1 MLRSIKNGI
10 RLAARTFLV
19 LAFLS
24 TQAGAEYI
32 GNGSGTSSQPA
43 WVVQGAV
50 WAADLYNN
58 AYFQGILRTQSYM
71 ISDTRASTA
80 YLGDS
85 SGQVY
90 TSFANDT
97 LARVTGVG
105 GDFEGTFTN
114 KIRNPRGEGGVVG
127 TIGVTNKSTGYNAAP
142 PALVAMT
149 DGATYNSAVTGV
161 SVSATAGTLFG
172 VVDDTIKLTADAEAL
187 AAAGDPTLKQMLA
200 NGVLNGRVYK
210 VDNSAGASIT
220 AENMSGVTGNT
231 NAHSMATYMRV
242 EAGSAQISQNNTG
255 TPSAAYTT
263 NTYARIKKENF
274 TPWGSA
280 ATPRVLI
287 QPGSIVYFI
296 LFDLIEASAAAP
308 VPTVVS
314 GASATGALPTNAAN
328 TASAGLNI
336 AYLGANSSG
345 DIPKYRVRYVGTTTS
360 ASALKMRFE
369 DTANAT
375 ASAGQAWGTY
385 AWLEKVSG
393 TVPSMYVA
401 ATSFATGT
409 SLAEFATGASAAPTT
424 TRALYSAKGVIA
436 SATADNVRASLNSAV
451 LANATAYDFT
461 IDVYAPQLLNVAV
474 SGSAAGYLPTYP
486 ILPPAGTPG
495 DSTRVADAA
504 TAANFTWFTGAN
516 LGTTGGSILLT
527 LNISHVGDGVSRPL
541 LEFDDGTSNNRVT
554 VYLTATD
561 KPKVDIISGGVSQA
575 SVNLTTSVT
584 TGTDKL
590 AVGWSASGGY
600 ITNGTETVTF
610 GAITLPTG
618 LNAMLLGDTVSTSNA
633 MNDIY
638 RQVQIT
644 KPLTQARA
652 KAWAG
657 S

>member
-142 PALVAMT
+142 PTLVPMGTA
-149 DGATYNSAVTGV
+149 AAFNSAVSGTGI
-161 SVSATAGTLFG
+161 SASGGDANTLFG
-172 VVDDTIKLTADAEAL
+172 VVDDIAAL
-187 AAAGDPTLKQMLA
+187 QAAAASDPFIQAGLT
-200 NGVLNGRVYK
+200 NGWLNGRVYK
-210 VDNSAGASIT
+210 VDNSAGATYLRLIH
-220 AENMSGVTGNT
+220 SGSVGATGD
-231 NAHSMATYMRV
+231 AVFATYVRGSGTYTFHSGYS
-242 EAGSAQISQNNTG
+242 AGSSSAMTAGYNRKTWVDTVGTGGASRVFWEQIDAG
-255 TPSAAYTT
+255 AVAY
-263 NTYARIKKENF
+263 I
-274 TPWGSA
+274 
-280 ATPRVLI
+280 
-287 QPGSIVYFI
+287 I
-296 LFDLIEASAAAP
+296 LFDLISASTAAP
-308 VPTVVS
+308 VPTVVA

-527 LNISHVGDGVSRPL
+527 PNISHVGDGVSRPL